1 MRKCSIIGYCSDLGG
16 RIAGSGQGPEAI
28 RKLQIQD
35 RLSQLD
41 WDVRDLGDVAQS
53 DEGQVAISKNNS
65 IEAQLA
71 DLELSKEDLLGK
83 NATTILANC
92 LSLADKVAIA
102 ARDSLPIILGGDHT
116 ISIGTMAG
124 LAELAAKTGLPLG
137 ILWVDTHPDIC
148 TPISSFSKNMH
159 GMTIAAI
166 LGQFDGAFN
175 RITNNSARPTPDKIA
190 YVGLRDVD
198 PPEKETIKRLKI
210 PAFTMSDID
219 YRGLGAVLD
228 QALKIVTTGTCG
240 FLLSFD
246 LDVCD
251 PDFAPGTGTK
261 IRGGLTYREA
271 HLVMELAYA
280 SGKMRA
286 LEITELNP
294 LLDSDQKTA
303 ELAASLIE
311 SAMGKSILS

>member
-28 RKLQIQD
+28 RKLKIQE
-35 RLSQLD
+35 RLSRLD
-41 WDVRDLGDVAQS
+41 WDVRDLGDV
-53 DEGQVAISKNNS
+53 DLVDPGQGGLSNYDSNPRV
-65 IEAQLA
+65 LA
-71 DLELSKEDLLGK
+71 NLELSKEDLLGK
-83 NATTILANC
+83 NAQKILANS
-92 LSLADKVAIA
+92 LSLADKVGLA
-102 ARDSLPIILGGDHT
+102 AQDSLPVILGGDHT

-124 LAELAAKTGLPLG
+124 MAKLSEKTGLPLG

-148 TPISSFSKNMH
+148 TPTTSSSKNMH

-166 LGQFDGAFN
+166 LGQFDGAFS
-175 RITNNSARPTPDKIA
+175 RITNNRARPTPDKVA

-219 YRGLGAVLD
+219 YKGLGSVLD

-303 ELAASLIE
+303 ELAASLLE